1 MPALVL
7 SLVVYFALLVS
18 LYVPV
23 AARRYVAN
31 TSHSPFHPFPTF
43 PHHSSPEDGLTTS
56 HTYHLTAALG
66 VLSLIYYLSAR
77 ALRRAVSVSTLLRI
91 IVAARSASLELGL
104 LAPSSDI
111 SRSRAHQ
118 NQCRHAHQYEISALT
133 TFTPLFWREKSW
145 GVFVRTRVFLGERPL
160 WNVFLLGRCCLDN
173 PVQS

>member
-18 LYVPV
+18 LYVVPV

-31 TSHSPFHPFPTF
+31 TSHSLFHPFPTF

-77 ALRRAVSVSTLLRI
+77 ALRRAVGVSPT
-91 IVAARSASLELGL
+91 
-104 LAPSSDI
+104 
-111 SRSRAHQ
+111 
-118 NQCRHAHQYEISALT
+118 
-133 TFTPLFWREKSW
+133 
-145 GVFVRTRVFLGERPL
+145 
-160 WNVFLLGRCCLDN
+160 
-173 PVQS
+173 